1 MENPD
6 DMLSGASSTVSKS
19 QKRLK
24 AKNNLG
30 SDSFINVVNQG
41 FEEETEENK
50 QTIHFNPQITTEERF
65 VTQTDQFK

>member
-50 QTIHFNPQITTEERF
+50 
-65 VTQTDQFK
+65 